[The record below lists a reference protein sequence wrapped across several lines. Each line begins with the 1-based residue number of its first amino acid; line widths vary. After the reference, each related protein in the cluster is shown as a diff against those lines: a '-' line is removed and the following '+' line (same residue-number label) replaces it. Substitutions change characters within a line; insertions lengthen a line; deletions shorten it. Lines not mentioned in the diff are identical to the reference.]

1 MERLSARIN
10 LWLQR
15 ISGVVLVA
23 IMMITVVDVVS
34 RWLLNQPVEGTV
46 ELTGLA
52 MVVIVF
58 LALGGAEHH
67 GGHISIDLVFERLP
81 KRWRRALQIFVGL
94 VSFLLL
100 MVIAW
105 QLYIYAGRLEAGG
118 YITGRPV
125 LGLVRV
131 PTYPLAFVAVAGILA
146 YALAV
151 LSNVVALI
159 RDPTLDD
166 ANAPGDAHPEDTHVT

>member
-1 MERLSARIN
+1 MEWLSARIN

-15 ISGVVLVA
+15 ISAIVLAA
-23 IMMITVVDVVS
+23 IMVITVVDVVS
-34 RWLLNQPVEGTV
+34 RWLLNLPVEGTV

-52 MVVIVF
+52 MVAIVF
-58 LALGGAEHH
+58 FALGGVEHH

-81 KRWRRALQIFVGL
+81 KRWRRVVQIFVGL

-100 MVIAW
+100 LVIAW
-105 QLYIYAGRLEAGG
+105 QLYKYAGRLEAGG
-118 YITGRPV
+118 YVTGLPI
-125 LGLVRV
+125 LGLMRI
-131 PTYPLAFVAVAGILA
+131 PTYPLAYVAVAGILA

-159 RDPTLDD
+159 RNPTLDD
-166 ANAPGDAHPEDTHVT
+166 AHAPGDAHPEDTHVT